1 MAEPTNSPDEGALW
15 QRWRSLRPAPAGE
28 RPDAMTLAAYVEGRL
43 GLAEAE
49 TVEEWLSARPA
60 TPRSMF
66 LQAHKPKIIAPPPAY
81 KPAISRHARH

>member
-1 MAEPTNSPDEGALW
+1 M
-15 QRWRSLRPAPAGE
+15 
-28 RPDAMTLAAYVEGRL
+28 
-43 GLAEAE
+43 GLV
-49 TVEEWLSARPA
+49 VEEWLSARPA